1 MSMSEVG
8 LELGPFNLQASTLTT
23 RLLRM
28 IKPIKID
35 GKISGSFIKLLE
47 CYLSQV
53 FVMVDVSL
61 DLTKWLHFKKVI
73 KLFFT

>member
-28 IKPIKID
+28 IKPIKSD